1 MKKSKS
7 TENTVYEGKLNAKGL
22 KVAFIVSRFND
33 FISQRLVEGAIDCL
47 QRHSEGDAEYS
58 IIKVPGAYDIP
69 ATTGKVVDSGKFDA
83 VVTLGAVIRGA
94 TPHFDY
100 VAAEVAK
107 GVAQVAMSGKVPI
120 SFGVLTTDSIEQAI
134 ERAGTKSGNK
144 GWDAT
149 QAVIELA
156 NLWKQL

>member
-1 MKKSKS
+1 MKKPKS
-7 TENTVYEGKLNAKGL
+7 SENTVYEGKLNAIGL

-47 QRHSEGDAEYS
+47 ERHSEGDAAYS
-58 IIKVPGAYDIP
+58 IVKVPGAYDIP

-134 ERAGTKSGNK
+134 ERAGTKAGNK

-149 QAVIELA
+149 LAVIELA
-156 NLWKQL
+156 NLWKQF